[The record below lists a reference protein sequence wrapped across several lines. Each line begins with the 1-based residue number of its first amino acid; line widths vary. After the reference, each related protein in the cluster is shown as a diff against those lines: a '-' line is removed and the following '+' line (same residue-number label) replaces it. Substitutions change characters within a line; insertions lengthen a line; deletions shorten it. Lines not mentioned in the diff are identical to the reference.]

1 MGPFKCPDCGIWW
14 AGFEHRC
21 QPAKSA
27 SGPEW
32 PGWIPPETVRSASST
47 VRCTCD
53 DARST
58 SGSKPICWV
67 HDVQVT
73 YTVGQSE

>member
-21 QPAKSA
+21 RWEMSLPAITTNL
-27 SGPEW
+27 PFD
-32 PGWIPPETVRSASST
+32 TTTTT
-47 VRCTCD
+47 VRCTCPPNRGD
-53 DARST
+53 NYLGRCL
-58 SGSKPICWV
+58 I

-73 YTVGQSE
+73 YT